1 MILCGLNV
9 TVLCPCLHQLP
20 DLQVLQQKGEDLDT
34 KQGLMLST
42 TLSSN
47 GMMPLP
53 RKRDWIHVWYLPN
66 VLVWVPERNA
76 PINKCLHIW
85 HIFKVTCT
93 SYKIFFLKK
102 VLWYLPIKLCLRTL
116 KKIWK
121 NNQKKK
127 KVNILP
133 NDTLNEWSN
142 SLFIW
147 GYYITCVYIQYFIYE
162 SLWNSHRI

>member
-1 MILCGLNV
+1 MILCGFNV

-47 GMMPLP
+47 GMKPLP

-93 SYKIFFLKK
+93 SYKIFFKK
-102 VLWYLPIKLCLRTL
+102 VLWYLPIKLCL
-116 KKIWK
+116 KKELWRKFGKITK
-121 NNQKKK
+121 KKKK

-133 NDTLNEWSN
+133 NGTLNEWSN

-147 GYYITCVYIQYFIYE
+147 GHYITCVYIQYFYLWV
-162 SLWNSHRI
+162 SLK